1 MKIKSIGS
9 ALNGLRGHEVV
20 VELKNDS
27 MVRGI
32 MDEGDWGLNIV
43 LRNASIE
50 SLCDR
55 EGTMHVEQLM
65 LAGKSIRFVHLPPTI
80 DFRSAANQYVASTS
94 RILKKSQPTKLK

>member
-9 ALNGLRGHEVV
+9 ALNGLRGHEVI

-32 MDEGDWGLNIV
+32 LDEGDWGLNIV
-43 LRNASIE
+43 LRNASIACLNE
-50 SLCDR
+50 R
-55 EGTMHVEQLM
+55 QETMHVEQLM

-80 DFRSAANQYVASTS
+80 DFRSAANQYAMSTS
-94 RILKKSQPTKLK
+94 RILKKSQPAKLK